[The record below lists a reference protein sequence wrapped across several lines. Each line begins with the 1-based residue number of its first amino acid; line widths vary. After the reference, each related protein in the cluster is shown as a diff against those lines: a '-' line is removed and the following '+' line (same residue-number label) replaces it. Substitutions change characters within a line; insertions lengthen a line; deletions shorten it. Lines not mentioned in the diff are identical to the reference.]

1 MAFTQAQLD
10 ALDDVISG
18 GELRVQ
24 YSDKAV
30 QYRSLDEMLKL
41 RKLMAAEIAGTAGTN
56 LSALGGRRVTTYYDK
71 GLEDDDCDG

>member
-10 ALDDVISG
+10 ALDEAIAS

-41 RKLMAAEIAGTAGTN
+41 RTLMAGELAATPAE
-56 LSALGGRRVTTYYDK
+56 LSAMGGRRATTYYDK
-71 GLEDDDCDG
+71 GLCDE